1 MSKSHNL
8 KPLSIFL
15 TLLLLFT
22 SAATLV
28 ASASEDT
35 HARSTGNE
43 SVDVDINEIY
53 YDRGSGIAVSVTL
66 TNLDPNSE
74 YTLDWELCTAQYDQC
89 ELYNEWDAMGGSD
102 PVETEGSIDIG
113 SGSMFTTSLFTF
125 TDPGI
130 LSYDSQTGV
139 MSGIYNESYHFEAS
153 LSIQEVPLTS
163 NVSDDFILGG
173 EMSSN
178 SYLDQNS
185 NVLKNTDIP
194 FSGRFY
200 LDYYNLNIL
209 DYDIDCG
216 LYEDG
221 NTIPVDTTSLEDT
234 TSYHSYTTIFGSQS
248 NSMNELTPTATS
260 GTHHVECTLVRNYD
274 SVVMGTIIGNDF
286 EIIDADSTGT
296 ENLTFYAIAPLYA
309 DRTTTSASTQITIDI
324 DFQNLFPGQTYTV
337 DWELCTAQYDQCEL
351 YNEWDAMGGS
361 DPAETEGQITFSA
374 STGSHSESFIFTDPG
389 IVSYDSQTGVMSGI
403 YNESYHFE
411 ASLSI
416 QEVPLTSN
424 VSDDFILG
432 GEMSSNSYLDQNS
445 NVLKNTDI
453 PFSGRFYLDYY
464 NLNILDYDI
473 DCGLYEDGNTIPVD
487 TTSLED
493 TTSYHSYTTIF
504 GSQSNSMNEL
514 TPTATSGTHHVECTL
529 VRNYDSVVMGRI
541 IGNNFEIIGDTTN
554 QDDASITVSVDMH
567 ADEQYGN
574 VTITGID
581 LDAGQEYKF
590 DWIVH
595 DYVPLA
601 PVVLMQN
608 DHIWVEGND
617 GTETYILS
625 FHDLPDTNN
634 ACITV
639 AFYAEDTELETIS
652 NVCWVSASTSDTDGD
667 GVYDKNDLC
676 ENTPAGSV
684 VQPDGC
690 SDGDGDG
697 FDSNYEIDCN
707 SDPNDITSIPTDMDN
722 DEVCDGQDEDID
734 GDGYLN
740 QDEILAGTNPLDD
753 SDYPANRLPTCA
765 LYYSLEVD
773 GIPTTFDGNAVIP
786 ALSGVSAQIGL
797 ASITPSVITIPA
809 GSYFITA
816 HCIDLDGDD
825 ITVTVNDIT
834 IGPIAGE
841 VSAGALIV
849 VGESVNETID
859 VTISWTDGSDTLM
872 ATVAVNLE
880 SDATQ
885 SAIPGF
891 GVLIAL
897 SSILIAGLAA
907 RRKNQS

>member
-1 MSKSHNL
+1 MSKSQNL

-15 TLLLLFT
+15 ILLMLFT

-35 HARSTGNE
+35 SARSTGNE
-43 SVDVDINEIY
+43 SVDVDINEIF
-53 YDRGSGIAVSVTL
+53 YDRGSGIAVTITL

-89 ELYNEWDAMGGSD
+89 ELYNEWDAMGGPD

-113 SGSMFTTSLFTF
+113 SGNMFTTSLFT
-125 TDPGI
+125 
-130 LSYDSQTGV
+130 
-139 MSGIYNESYHFEAS
+139 
-153 LSIQEVPLTS
+153 
-163 NVSDDFILGG
+163 
-173 EMSSN
+173 
-178 SYLDQNS
+178 
-185 NVLKNTDIP
+185 
-194 FSGRFY
+194 
-200 LDYYNLNIL
+200 
-209 DYDIDCG
+209 
-216 LYEDG
+216 
-221 NTIPVDTTSLEDT
+221 
-234 TSYHSYTTIFGSQS
+234 
-248 NSMNELTPTATS
+248 
-260 GTHHVECTLVRNYD
+260 
-274 SVVMGTIIGNDF
+274 
-286 EIIDADSTGT
+286 
-296 ENLTFYAIAPLYA
+296 
-309 DRTTTSASTQITIDI
+309 
-324 DFQNLFPGQTYTV
+324 
-337 DWELCTAQYDQCEL
+337 
-351 YNEWDAMGGS
+351 
-361 DPAETEGQITFSA
+361 
-374 STGSHSESFIFTDPG
+374 FTDPG

-432 GEMSSNSYLDQNS
+432 GEMGSNSYLDEHPNI
-445 NVLKNTDI
+445 LKNNDI
-453 PFSGRFYLDYY
+453 TFLGWFYLDYSNLNILDY
-464 NLNILDYDI
+464 DIDCGLYEDGNTIPVDTSQIEDIQIYHSSGFFIAQQYLGQLLTPTATSGTHHIECTLVRNYDSVVMGTIIGNDFEIVDAESTGTENLTFSTVAPLYADRTTTSASTQITIDIDFQNIFPGQTYTVDWELCTAQYDQCELYNEWDAMGGSDPTGTEGQTTFYASSSSHLESFTFTDPGIVSYDSQTGVMSGIYNESYHFEASLSIQEVPLTSNVSDDFILGGEMGSNSYLDEHPNILKNNDITFLGWFYLDYSNLNILDYDI

-493 TTSYHSYTTIF
+493 TTFYHSYSSVF

-514 TPTATSGTHHVECTL
+514 TPTATSGTHHIECTL
-529 VRNYDSVVMGRI
+529 VRNYDSFVMGRI

-595 DYVPLA
+595 DYVPLP
-601 PVVLMQN
+601 PVVLMEN

-617 GTETYILS
+617 GTETYILN

-639 AFYAEDTELETIS
+639 VFYAEDTELETIS
-652 NVCWVSASTSDTDGD
+652 NVCWASASTSDTDGD

-676 ENTPAGSV
+676 ENTPVGSV

-740 QDEILAGTNPLDD
+740 EDEILAGTNPLDA

-773 GIPTTFDGNAVIP
+773 GIPTTFDGDAVIP

-809 GSYFITA
+809 GSYYITA

-872 ATVAVNLE
+872 ATVSVNLE
-880 SDATQ
+880 SDASP

-897 SSILIAGLAA
+897 SSILIAGLVT